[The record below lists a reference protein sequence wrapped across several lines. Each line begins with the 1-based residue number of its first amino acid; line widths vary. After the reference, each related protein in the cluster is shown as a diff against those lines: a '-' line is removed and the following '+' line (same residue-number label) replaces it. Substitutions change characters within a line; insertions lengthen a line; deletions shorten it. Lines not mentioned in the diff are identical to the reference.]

1 MDLNRYALFVDIA
14 STKNFTKSG
23 VRMGY
28 TQSGVSH
35 VLKSMEAE
43 LGFPLFIRTKH
54 GVMLTEEA
62 KRILPLV
69 RKLLEVNRKLE
80 NVVDSIAHRND
91 SHLTIATLASISHNW
106 LPDIIANYV
115 KENPSITLEL
125 IEGNPKELCAALDE
139 KKADIAFISR
149 TSASEYEWIS
159 LYEDPMLALLPDSY
173 DVSGMSAFPIT
184 AFENQPF
191 LLPAKEVYT
200 DLPDLL
206 VNHGVHVNVV
216 CSAREDLS
224 LMHLVSSGLGMTIM
238 PQLSVLDMK
247 YPLNVLPLKPAL
259 TRELGIAYR
268 KDGHLPSYAKD
279 FIELT
284 QATLL
289 NFKSC

>member
-43 LGFPLFIRTKH
+43 LGFPLFVRTKH
-54 GVMLTEEA
+54 GVM
-62 KRILPLV
+62 
-69 RKLLEVNRKLE
+69 E

-125 IEGNPKELCAALDE
+125 IEGNPKELCVALDE

-224 LMHLVSSGLGMTIM
+224 LMHLVSSGLGMTII